1 MKKSSLKDIAEAL
14 GVSKALVSLVLNNKG
29 DERGINKETQ
39 IRVREKAK
47 ELNYTPNQYARGL
60 RVGKTDTIGLIVP
73 DISNVFY
80 GKLCKAIEM
89 KASELG
95 YDLMI
100 SNSYE
105 DTEREIKLINN
116 LLSKSID
123 GLILASSL
131 ENEKEL
137 DFLKKRNF
145 PLVLIDRIFDEFNV
159 DSVSVS
165 NIDGARQGIKYLKS
179 INKKKIACVTIS
191 PAYISSVTNRIKGYI
206 SELDDPSQALL
217 IQVPHDNIEQG
228 IVNALEQIENNND
241 IDAVFCVNN
250 NLTKAMLREINK
262 KGLETKYTILSFD
275 DLEVFDFATPRVTT
289 IAQPI
294 EAIGEKAIQL
304 LTNHI
309 KNTDNHTPQ
318 KIIFETG
325 LIIR

>member
-14 GVSKALVSLVLNNKG
+14 GVSKALVSLVLNDKG

-60 RVGKTDTIGLIVP
+60 RVGKTNTIGLIVP

-105 DTEREIKLINN
+105 DSEREVKLINK

-131 ENEKEL
+131 ENQNEL
-137 DFLKKRNF
+137 EFLKKRNF
-145 PLVLIDRIFDEFNV
+145 PLVLIDRVFENFNI

-165 NIDGARQGIKYLKS
+165 NIDGARKGINYLKS
-179 INKKKIACVTIS
+179 IGKKNIACITIS
-191 PAYISSVTNRIKGYI
+191 PVYISSVTNRIKGYI

-228 IVNALEQIENNND
+228 VINALDQIEKSD

-250 NLTKAMLREINK
+250 NLTKAMLKTINK
-262 KGLETKYTILSFD
+262 KGIETKYTILSFD
-275 DLEVFDFATPRVTT
+275 DLEIFDFANPRVTT

-294 EAIGEKAIQL
+294 EGIGEKAIKL
-304 LTNHI
+304 LINYI
-309 KNTDNHTPQ
+309 KKPDNHVPQ
-318 KIIFETG
+318 KIILDTG

>member
-1 MKKSSLKDIAEAL
+1 MKNSSLKDIAEAL

-95 YDLMI
+95 YDIMI

-131 ENEKEL
+131 ESGKEL
-137 DFLKKRNF
+137 EFLKKRNF
-145 PLVLIDRIFDEFNV
+145 PFVLIDRIFDGFNV

-165 NIDGARQGIKYLKS
+165 NIEGARKGIKHLKS
-179 INKKKIACVTIS
+179 LNKKKIACITIS
-191 PAYISSVTNRIKGYI
+191 PVYISSVSNRIKGYI

-228 IVNALEQIENNND
+228 IINALEQIENND

-262 KGLETKYTILSFD
+262 KQIETKYTILSFD
-275 DLEVFDFATPRVTT
+275 DLEVFDFANPKVTT

-294 EAIGEKAIQL
+294 EYIGEKAISL
-304 LTNHI
+304 LCNFI
-309 KNTDNHTPQ
+309 KKPDNHLPQ
-318 KIIFETG
+318 KIILDTG

>member
-1 MKKSSLKDIAEAL
+1 MKKASLKDIAEAL
-14 GVSKALVSLVLNNKG
+14 GVSKALVSLVLNDKG

-39 IRVREKAK
+39 LKVRTKAK

-60 RVGKTDTIGLIVP
+60 RMGKTDTIGLIVP

-131 ENEKEL
+131 ENEREL
-137 DFLKKRNF
+137 EFFKKRNF
-145 PLVLIDRIFDEFNV
+145 PLVLIDRVFENFDV

-165 NIDGARQGIKYLKS
+165 NIAGARKGIKHLKS
-179 INKKKIACVTIS
+179 LNKQKIACVTIS

-206 SELDDPSQALL
+206 SELDDPNQALL

-228 IVNALEQIENNND
+228 IINALQQIENND

-262 KGLETKYTILSFD
+262 KGLETKYSILSFD
-275 DLEVFDFATPRVTT
+275 DLEVFDFASPKVST

-294 EAIGEKAIQL
+294 ELIGEEAIKL
-304 LTNHI
+304 LNNYIKNSDNHI
-309 KNTDNHTPQ
+309 PQ
-318 KIIFETG
+318 KLILETG

>member
-1 MKKSSLKDIAEAL
+1 MKKASLRDIAEAL
-14 GVSKALVSLVLNNKG
+14 GVSKALVSLVLNDKG

-39 IRVREKAK
+39 LKVRTKAK

-60 RVGKTDTIGLIVP
+60 RMGKTDTIGLIVP

-131 ENEKEL
+131 ENEREL
-137 DFLKKRNF
+137 EFLKKRNF
-145 PLVLIDRIFDEFNV
+145 PLVLIDRVFENFDV

-165 NIDGARQGIKYLKS
+165 NIAGARKGIKHLKS
-179 INKKKIACVTIS
+179 LNKQKIACVTIS

-206 SELDDPSQALL
+206 SELDDPNQALL

-228 IVNALEQIENNND
+228 IINALQQIENND

-262 KGLETKYTILSFD
+262 KGLETKYSILSFD
-275 DLEVFDFATPRVTT
+275 DLEVFDFASPKVST

-294 EAIGEKAIQL
+294 ELIGEEAIKL
-304 LTNHI
+304 LNNYIKNSDNHI
-309 KNTDNHTPQ
+309 PQ
-318 KIIFETG
+318 KLILETG

>member
-95 YDLMI
+95 YDIMI

-137 DFLKKRNF
+137 EFLKKRNF
-145 PLVLIDRIFDEFNV
+145 PLVLIDRIFDGFNV

-165 NIDGARQGIKYLKS
+165 NIDGARKGIKHLKS
-179 INKKKIACVTIS
+179 LNKKKIACITIS

-228 IVNALEQIENNND
+228 VINALEQIEKND

-262 KGLETKYTILSFD
+262 KEIETKYTILSFD
-275 DLEVFDFATPRVTT
+275 DLEVFDFATPKVTT

-294 EAIGEKAIQL
+294 EGIGDKAISL
-304 LTNHI
+304 LCDYI
-309 KNTDNHTPQ
+309 KNPENHVPQ
-318 KIIFETG
+318 KIILDTG

>member
-1 MKKSSLKDIAEAL
+1 MKKASLKDIAEAL
-14 GVSKALVSLVLNNKG
+14 GVSKALVSIVLNDKG

-39 IRVREKAK
+39 LKVRTKAK

-60 RVGKTDTIGLIVP
+60 RMGKTDTIGLIVP

-131 ENEKEL
+131 ENEREL
-137 DFLKKRNF
+137 EFFKKRNF
-145 PLVLIDRIFDEFNV
+145 PLVLIDRVFENFDV

-165 NIDGARQGIKYLKS
+165 NIAGARKGIKHLKS
-179 INKKKIACVTIS
+179 LNKQKIACVTIS

-206 SELDDPSQALL
+206 SELDDPNQALL

-228 IVNALEQIENNND
+228 IINALQQIENND

-262 KGLETKYTILSFD
+262 KGLETKYSILSFD
-275 DLEVFDFATPRVTT
+275 DLEVFDFASPKVST

-294 EAIGEKAIQL
+294 ELIGEEAIKL
-304 LTNHI
+304 LNNYIKNSDNHI
-309 KNTDNHTPQ
+309 PQ
-318 KIIFETG
+318 KLILETG

>member
-1 MKKSSLKDIAEAL
+1 MKKTSLKDIAEAL
-14 GVSKALVSLVLNNKG
+14 GVSKALVSLVMNDKG
-29 DERGINKETQ
+29 DERGINKQTQ
-39 IRVREKAK
+39 LKVKAKAK
-47 ELNYTPNQYARGL
+47 ELNYTPSQYARGL
-60 RVGKTDTIGLIVP
+60 RMGKTDTIGLIVP

-95 YDLMI
+95 YDMMI

-105 DTEREIKLINN
+105 DAEREMKLINN
-116 LLSKSID
+116 LMSKNID

-137 DFLKKRNF
+137 EFIKKRNF
-145 PLVLIDRIFDEFNV
+145 PLVLIDRVFEKFNV

-165 NIDGARQGIKYLKS
+165 NIDGARKGIKHLKS
-179 INKKKIACVTIS
+179 LNKQKIACITIS
-191 PAYISSVTNRIKGYI
+191 PVYISSVTNRIKGYI

-228 IVNALEQIENNND
+228 IINALEQIEQND

-250 NLTKAMLREINK
+250 NLTKAILKEVNK
-262 KGLETKYTILSFD
+262 KGIEAKYSILSFD
-275 DLEVFDFATPRVTT
+275 DLEIFDFAIPRVST
-289 IAQPI
+289 IVQPI
-294 EAIGEKAIQL
+294 EEIGEVAIKL
-304 LTNHI
+304 LNKHI
-309 KNTDNHTPQ
+309 KSTDNHTPQ
-318 KIIFETG
+318 KIILETG

>member
-14 GVSKALVSLVLNNKG
+14 GVSKALVSLVLNDKG

-60 RVGKTDTIGLIVP
+60 RVGRTNTIGLIVP

-105 DTEREIKLINN
+105 DSEREVNLINK
-116 LLSKSID
+116 LLGKSID

-131 ENEKEL
+131 ENQNEL
-137 DFLKKRNF
+137 EFLKRRNF
-145 PLVLIDRIFDEFNV
+145 PLVLIDRVFENFNI

-165 NIDGARQGIKYLKS
+165 NIDGARKGINYLKS
-179 INKKKIACVTIS
+179 IGKKNIACITIS

-206 SELDDPSQALL
+206 SEIDDPNQALL

-228 IVNALEQIENNND
+228 VVNALDQIEKSD

-250 NLTKAMLREINK
+250 NLTKAMLKTINK
-262 KGLETKYTILSFD
+262 KGIETKYTILSFD
-275 DLEVFDFATPRVTT
+275 DLEIFDFANPKVTT

-294 EAIGEKAIQL
+294 EDIGEKAIKL
-304 LTNHI
+304 LINYIKEPDNHI
-309 KNTDNHTPQ
+309 HQ
-318 KIIFETG
+318 KIILDTG

>member
-1 MKKSSLKDIAEAL
+1 MKKTSLKDIAEAL
-14 GVSKALVSLVLNNKG
+14 GVSKALVSLVMNDKG
-29 DERGINKETQ
+29 DERGINKQTQ
-39 IRVREKAK
+39 LKVKAKAK
-47 ELNYTPNQYARGL
+47 ELNYTPSQYARGL
-60 RVGKTDTIGLIVP
+60 RMGKTDTIGLIVP

-95 YDLMI
+95 YDIMI

-105 DTEREIKLINN
+105 DTKREVKLINN
-116 LLSKSID
+116 LMSKNID

-137 DFLKKRNF
+137 EFLKKRNF
-145 PLVLIDRIFDEFNV
+145 PLVLIDRVFESFKV

-165 NIDGARQGIKYLKS
+165 NIEGARKGIKHLKS
-179 INKKKIACVTIS
+179 LNKQKIACITIS
-191 PAYISSVTNRIKGYI
+191 PAYISSITNRIKGYI

-217 IQVPHDNIEQG
+217 IQVPHNNIEQG
-228 IVNALEQIENNND
+228 IINALEQIEQNE

-262 KGLETKYTILSFD
+262 NGIETKYTILSFD
-275 DLEVFDFATPRVTT
+275 DLEIFDFATPKVST

-294 EAIGEKAIQL
+294 KEIGETAIKL
-304 LTNHI
+304 LNKHI
-309 KNTDNHTPQ
+309 KSTDNHIPQ
-318 KIIFETG
+318 KIILETG

>member
-1 MKKSSLKDIAEAL
+1 MKKASLKDIAEAL
-14 GVSKALVSLVLNNKG
+14 GVSKALVSIVLNDKG

-39 IRVREKAK
+39 LKVRAKAK

-60 RVGKTDTIGLIVP
+60 RMGKTDTIGLIVP

-105 DTEREIKLINN
+105 DTDREIKLINN

-131 ENEKEL
+131 ENEREL
-137 DFLKKRNF
+137 EFFKKRNF
-145 PLVLIDRIFDEFNV
+145 PLVLIDRVFENFDV

-165 NIDGARQGIKYLKS
+165 NIAGARKGIKHLKS
-179 INKKKIACVTIS
+179 LNKQKIACVTIS

-206 SELDDPSQALL
+206 SELDDPNQALL

-228 IVNALEQIENNND
+228 IINALQQIENND

-262 KGLETKYTILSFD
+262 KGLETKYSILSFD
-275 DLEVFDFATPRVTT
+275 DLEVFDFASPKVST

-294 EAIGEKAIQL
+294 ELIGEEAIKL
-304 LTNHI
+304 LNNYIKNSDNHI
-309 KNTDNHTPQ
+309 PQ
-318 KIIFETG
+318 KLILETG

>member
-1 MKKSSLKDIAEAL
+1 MKKASLKDIAEEL
-14 GVSKALVSLVLNNKG
+14 GVSKALVSLVLNDKG

-39 IRVREKAK
+39 LKVKTKAK

-60 RVGKTDTIGLIVP
+60 RMGKTDTIGLIVP

-116 LLSKSID
+116 FLSKSID
-123 GLILASSL
+123 GLILASTL
-131 ENEKEL
+131 EIEKEL
-137 DFLKKRNF
+137 EFLKKRNF
-145 PLVLIDRIFDEFNV
+145 PLVLIDRVFENFDV

-165 NIDGARQGIKYLKS
+165 NIAGARKGIKHLKS
-179 INKKKIACVTIS
+179 LNKQKIACVTIS

-206 SELDDPSQALL
+206 SELDDPHQALL

-228 IVNALEQIENNND
+228 VINALQQIENND

-250 NLTKAMLREINK
+250 NLTKTMLREINK
-262 KGLETKYTILSFD
+262 KGLETKYSILSFD
-275 DLEVFDFATPRVTT
+275 DLEVFDFASPKVST
-289 IAQPI
+289 ITQPI
-294 EAIGEKAIQL
+294 GLIGEEAIKL
-304 LTNHI
+304 LNNFIKNSDNHI
-309 KNTDNHTPQ
+309 PQ
-318 KIIFETG
+318 KVILETG